1 MDEECAF
8 KAEDVAGFETSRIL
22 RANKV
27 SHNDLTKAP
36 FFGTGPF
43 FTSRLGALVASTAT
57 AGDSSFSAIGSS
69 AGNGP
74 VSGMV
79 ANFGFSATRRNRRF
93 PPGAMVLV
101 GDGRRKQSV
110 ESHWGHAQR

>member
-27 SHNDLTKAP
+27 SHNDSTKAP

-93 PPGAMVLV
+93 PPGAMVLI
-101 GDGRRKQSV
+101 GDG
-110 ESHWGHAQR
+110 G